1 MALNVIFFLRIRQK
15 WNRPERY
22 SAARWAYQSVLGLLR
37 GLSHRRALL
46 HQPFPLAICLCP
58 LSFPFL
64 SPSFFLSSPP
74 PPHLRFLILDS
85 QSRSICFSSLYSG
98 SLDFFFVFVT
108 NTTLLFVFFPPTFL
122 TNKLFF
128 LQQFKAAHWLHQR
141 RV

>member
-1 MALNVIFFLRIRQK
+1 MFQRHNIVLIPHFFGLDRPDMALNVIFFLRIRQK

-98 SLDFFFVFVT
+98 SLDFFCFCNQHDSPVC
-108 NTTLLFVFFPPTFL
+108 LFSPNFS
-122 TNKLFF
+122 N
-128 LQQFKAAHWLHQR
+128 
-141 RV
+141 